1 MAKRKK
7 GLRRSESCVD
17 KALTY
22 LQKGQTDDASY
33 LMITGANRYSERIMR
48 AIYPYPASDA
58 AVVVWSLRNLA
69 DQIEKN
75 NPTSK
80 GLIDFLAE
88 NMHGPDMVEQQ
99 RFRTSSKLQVSGAKG
114 GEKDEG

>member
-48 AIYPYPASDA
+48 AI
-58 AVVVWSLRNLA
+58 
-69 DQIEKN
+69 
-75 NPTSK
+75 
-80 GLIDFLAE
+80 
-88 NMHGPDMVEQQ
+88 
-99 RFRTSSKLQVSGAKG
+99 
-114 GEKDEG
+114 